1 MIWVLQKAR
10 NELSAAL
17 LSDEDVDEK
26 IIIEIQA

>member
-17 LSDEDVDEK
+17 LANLEGDENLL
-26 IIIEIQA
+26 IEIA

>member
-17 LSDEDVDEK
+17 LTNLEGDEK
-26 IIIEIQA
+26 LLIEIA